1 LLSCSF
7 EKEKSKLWSMDSLH
21 LICPHCGL
29 KMEVFLKGKPSSIM
43 VFVCARC
50 HEPLM
55 RYEGEVFELD
65 REEFGM
71 LRKKLAP
78 VIAELM
84 NESYVS
90 NPAVV
95 SSTLTVANAKVEP
108 QKVSTS
114 ISEETLLALTKNLE
128 ECRDVAEFLEKM

>member
-1 LLSCSF
+1 
-7 EKEKSKLWSMDSLH
+7 MDSLH

-29 KMEVFLKGKPSSIM
+29 KMEVFLKGKPSSMM

-50 HEPLM
+50 KEPLM

-78 VIAELM
+78 VIAELL
-84 NESYVS
+84 NESNQILS
-90 NPAVV
+90 LESQAETSAVARV
-95 SSTLTVANAKVEP
+95 ENTCEKTSEINLT
-108 QKVSTS
+108 
-114 ISEETLLALTKNLE
+114 EEFLADLMKELEKNH
-128 ECRDVAEFLEKM
+128 DVADFIDKM